1 MWREIP
7 LVLGKD
13 LRIEVRSRVLVNQV
27 APFTLLVIVLFGF
40 ALDADTTTLRSFSA
54 GLFWVAVLLSAL
66 LAIQRAFAIESADG
80 ATAGLRLSGLSP
92 SAIFLGKAAA
102 IAVQLLVLELL
113 LSAGIVVFYDAEI
126 EAPLLFAAAAAAAT
140 LGIAAAGTLY
150 GVLAAGLRVRETIL
164 PILLLPVLAPVLIAA
179 TRAFDDALGSA
190 AVNGWAWTGLLVV
203 FAVTYIVFGT
213 LAYGVLLEET

>member
-80 ATAGLRLSGLSP
+80 AKTWVEIEEAGPSTFGFAVAVHPKAPDTAYFVPAISDAQRVPLDGRLVAL
-92 SAIFLGKAAA
+92 
-102 IAVQLLVLELL
+102 LELR
-113 LSAGIVVFYDAEI
+113 
-126 EAPLLFAAAAAAAT
+126 PQ
-140 LGIAAAGTLY
+140 
-150 GVLAAGLRVRETIL
+150 
-164 PILLLPVLAPVLIAA
+164 
-179 TRAFDDALGSA
+179 
-190 AVNGWAWTGLLVV
+190 
-203 FAVTYIVFGT
+203 
-213 LAYGVLLEET
+213 